1 MKCQIIMDAMEQLAP
16 KKVACDWDNVGLL
29 VGSPQQEV
37 KRILVCLDATE
48 DTAEQAIR
56 KGCDMIISHHP
67 VIFEGMKKMRTDL
80 YMGRFMQKLL
90 VNNIAVFSAH
100 TNLDMSD
107 GGVNDVLAE
116 LIGLEKIK
124 HFLDGEEIIGRIG
137 YLPEEKT
144 IEEFAQQ
151 VKNGIGA
158 EYIRLV
164 KSGDKKVRKVALCS
178 GAGAGFLF
186 KAAFQG
192 ADCYLTGDVKYHDG
206 QHAVEQGI
214 HMIDGGHFATEYP
227 VRLVLAKRL
236 QELLQEQ
243 GKGEIEILCDDESRD
258 VFQIM

>member
-1 MKCQIIMDAMEQLAP
+1 MKCQVIMDVMEQLAP
-16 KKVACDWDNVGLL
+16 KKAACDWDNVGLL

-37 KRILVCLDATE
+37 HRILVCLDATE
-48 DTAEQAIR
+48 ATVEQAIR
-56 KGCDMIISHHP
+56 KGCDMILSHHP
-67 VIFEGMKKMRTDL
+67 IIFEAMKKMRTDL
-80 YMGRFMQKLL
+80 YMGRLLQKLL

-116 LIGLEKIK
+116 LVGLEKVK
-124 HFLDGEEIIGRIG
+124 YFMDGEEIIGRIG

-151 VKNGIGA
+151 VKQGIGA
-158 EYIRLV
+158 EYVRLV
-164 KSGDKKVRKVALCS
+164 KAGDKKVRKVALCS

-186 KAAFQG
+186 KASFQG

-236 QELLQEQ
+236 KELLQAQ
-243 GKGEIEILCDDESRD
+243 GKDDIEIICDDESHD
-258 VFQIM
+258 VFQIV